1 MHEVAYSE
9 LLQMGTHSSRRTVT
23 RNKKKKYNTFVRRVY
38 VHFLH
43 WHWYGISAYL
53 QYQHGRQKWQ
63 ERETCRRE
71 ENIDQEGTRRS
82 EEKGKRFDHFIDSHL
97 QQSVGLWFSILKQSL
112 FQEEEKAAE
121 VFEEFLAC
129 FDSNDKSGVKTFV
142 RGGIVNATKGEWNIL
157 ANPTLVGSVLRT
169 LYFPLF

>member
-1 MHEVAYSE
+1 MELHSLHNT
-9 LLQMGTHSSRRTVT
+9 LLQSCSWKENRSVKRQ
-23 RNKKKKYNTFVRRVY
+23 RRV
-38 VHFLH
+38 HFIRLH
-43 WHWYGISAYL
+43 FFNMTHCVFLYK
-53 QYQHGRQKWQ
+53 YQHGRQKWQ